1 MAICKSQL
9 DAIIEY
15 PGNTREW
22 GGGGGGVGVSRI
34 FVPLFGDQ
42 HGLIF
47 QTVAGNQD

>member
-1 MAICKSQL
+1 VFVSV
-9 DAIIEY
+9 
-15 PGNTREW
+15 PGGGPGR
-22 GGGGGGVGVSRI
+22 GGGGGGEGVSRI